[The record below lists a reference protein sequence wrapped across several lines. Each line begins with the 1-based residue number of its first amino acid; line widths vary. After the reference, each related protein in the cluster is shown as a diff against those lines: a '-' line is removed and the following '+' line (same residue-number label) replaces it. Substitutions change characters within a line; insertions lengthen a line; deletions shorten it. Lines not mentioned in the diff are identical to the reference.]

1 MDNAEGGWRPCGWK
15 RGKDHIWGGVIAEN
29 LTQAV
34 ARDRLAAGMLSVEAT
49 GFPVVLHMHDGVA
62 CEVPL

>member
-1 MDNAEGGWRPCGWK
+1 MDNSEGGWQPCGWK
-15 RGKDHIWGGVIAEN
+15 RNKDHIWGGVFTEN

-34 ARDRLAAGMLSVEAT
+34 ARDLLAAGMLRVEAA
-49 GFPVVLHMHDGVA
+49 GFPVVLHMHDSVA